1 MDNQDQERNKAFH
14 DAEAAEKKAAE
25 AKADI
30 KQETAAA
37 SQPQMSAQ
45 EWCET
50 HPRTVTALMLG
61 IPCVFSM
68 IVGFALGRLSK

>member
-1 MDNQDQERNKAFH
+1 MDNQDQERNNALH

-25 AKADI
+25 AKAET

-45 EWCET
+45 EWCEE
-50 HPRTVTALMLG
+50 HPRTVTALVLG
-61 IPCVFSM
+61 IPCAVSM
-68 IVGFALGRLSK
+68 VVGFALGRLSK